1 MNTKLRQKLFLFFT
15 LFVCST
21 LVGLLVFNVFFL
33 DSFYQN
39 EKKSQ
44 LYDTADSVSI
54 ALDSDDWMSSIDK
67 IKSIS
72 GFEIYLYSDD
82 NQWFYGSQSGNIN
95 TISRGRNSTNGMG
108 RNSNDRSDLSANLKK
123 AHDYGDIYSVYTHPR
138 WALEYLLYIRYSNG
152 IYIVLETPI
161 DNISDSAK
169 TTQLF
174 YMKFSAVM
182 LIIGL
187 IMAFFLS
194 KYLEKKIYILQSQ
207 NAKLQAD
214 IEKEKTLEKMRR
226 EFIANVSHDLKT
238 PISLIQGYA
247 EGLKDEIVE
256 SKEDLNEYYNI
267 IYDESIKMDNIVK
280 ELLELSKYESGGI
293 KLNKTSTSLNTLLE
307 TIFSKYTLSF
317 AEHSVISK
325 LQIPDENIIA
335 DVDSHQLEKA
345 ISNLIDNALKNIDSP
360 NNLSL
365 KLSLSKNFIHIS
377 VFNTGSHIPESE
389 LNKIWDS
396 FHKLDS
402 SRSRSNGGHG
412 LGLAIVKN
420 IINLHGGNS
429 FCENT
434 DSGVVFTV
442 TLPR

>member
-1 MNTKLRQKLFLFFT
+1 L
-15 LFVCST
+15 
-21 LVGLLVFNVFFL
+21 
-33 DSFYQN
+33 
-39 EKKSQ
+39 
-44 LYDTADSVSI
+44 
-54 ALDSDDWMSSIDK
+54 
-67 IKSIS
+67 
-72 GFEIYLYSDD
+72 
-82 NQWFYGSQSGNIN
+82 
-95 TISRGRNSTNGMG
+95 
-108 RNSNDRSDLSANLKK
+108 
-123 AHDYGDIYSVYTHPR
+123 
-138 WALEYLLYIRYSNG
+138 
-152 IYIVLETPI
+152 
-161 DNISDSAK
+161 
-169 TTQLF
+169 
-174 YMKFSAVM
+174 
-182 LIIGL
+182 
-187 IMAFFLS
+187 
-194 KYLEKKIYILQSQ
+194 
-207 NAKLQAD
+207 
-214 IEKEKTLEKMRR
+214 
-226 EFIANVSHDLKT
+226 
-238 PISLIQGYA
+238 
-247 EGLKDEIVE
+247 
-256 SKEDLNEYYNI
+256 
-267 IYDESIKMDNIVK
+267 
-280 ELLELSKYESGGI
+280 
-293 KLNKTSTSLNTLLE
+293 
-307 TIFSKYTLSF
+307 YTLSF

-377 VFNTGSHIPESE
+377 VFNTGSRIPESE